1 MGLYPNYTVRVGETI
16 RDVVINSTG
25 SIIAINPN
33 GNVVDN
39 WDLILDANGFTDWTP
54 DLMPGQSIIIPDT
67 VFIDQNTLTSR
78 TTYPANNSIISGFLS
93 LIYAIWDL
101 LINNWILLTGF
112 WNDGG
117 VWIDTDNWID

>member
-16 RDVVINSTG
+16 RDVIINATG
-25 SIIAINPN
+25 SIIATDPS
-33 GNVVDN
+33 GNIVDN

-54 DLMPGQSIIIPDT
+54 DLIPGQQIVIPDT
-67 VFIDQNTLTSR
+67 VFIDQNTLTDKI
-78 TTYPANNSIISGFLS
+78 TYPANNSVVNGFLN
-93 LIYAIWDL
+93 LIYEIWSL